1 MKIVCYQSTDG
12 PRCGVLE
19 DGRVFDAASLLGHT
33 GALRDAQA
41 LLELG
46 PDAVQRLR
54 SAAKSSNDTAIE
66 GVRLLAP
73 VLRPPTI
80 RDYSVFEG
88 HASMGG
94 AWQLHEAWYRLP
106 TFYFSNPLC
115 VYGTGDVVPYPSASR
130 KFDLEV
136 ELAVV
141 IGREGRNVHAQNAM
155 EHVAGFM
162 IFVDWSSRDLQRDE
176 MQLHLGPAKGKDSAN
191 SFGPWLVTPD
201 ELMHAMRDGQLHTSA
216 TLKVNDVEWLS
227 GTTGGMQH
235 DWPAL
240 IERASRDSRIV
251 PGDVIGSGCV
261 AGGSIPEMI
270 RLGRSGRYLEP
281 GDRLEI
287 SLDGLGVLTSTVG
300 DRELEREGYRF
311 LPPSREFKG
320 SAA

>member
-1 MKIVCYQSTDG
+1 MKIVCYESVDG

-19 DGRVFDAASLLGHT
+19 SGMVLDAAGLLGHA
-33 GALRDAQA
+33 GVLRDVQA

-46 PDAVQRLR
+46 FDAVERLR
-54 SAAKSSNDTAIE
+54 VAPRSAEGTAIE
-66 GVRLLAP
+66 STRLLAP

-80 RDYSVFEG
+80 RDYSVFES

-94 AWQLHEAWYRLP
+94 AWELHEAWYRLP

-115 VYGTGDVVPYPSASR
+115 VYGTGDVVPYPSATG

-141 IGREGRNVHAQNAM
+141 IGREGRNVSARDAM
-155 EHVAGFM
+155 EHIAGFM

-191 SFGPWLVTPD
+191 SFGPWVVTPD
-201 ELMHAMRDGQLHTSA
+201 ELTRAMREGQLHTRA
-216 TLKVNDVEWLS
+216 TLKVNDVEWLT

-251 PGDVIGSGCV
+251 PGDIIGSGCV

-270 RLGRSGRYLEP
+270 RSGRPAHYLEP
-281 GDRLEI
+281 GDRLEV
-287 SLDGLGVLTSTVG
+287 SLEGLGVLTSTVG
-300 DRELEREGYRF
+300 QREMERDGYRF
-311 LPPSREFKG
+311 LPPAR
-320 SAA
+320 